1 MSTQL
6 TFGLMSGVEQ
16 VVPYAEGD
24 ILVKH
29 NGTRVV
35 VTQVVRDED
44 AKEPEVILAVALDS
58 GHNCILFPREVAY
71 RSR

>member
-6 TFGLMSGVEQ
+6 MFGLMSGVEQ
-16 VVPYAEGD
+16 VAPFAEGD
-24 ILVKH
+24 ILVRH

-35 VTQVVRDED
+35 VTQVERDAE
-44 AKEPEVILAVALDS
+44 AREPEVILAVSLENGA
-58 GHNCILFPREVAY
+58 NVVLFPREVAY

>member
-16 VVPYAEGD
+16 VAPYAEGD

-29 NGTRVV
+29 NGKRVV
-35 VTQVVRDED
+35 VTQVERDSE
-44 AKEPEVILAVALDS
+44 AAEPEVILAFSLDN
-58 GHNCILFPREVAY
+58 GANVVLFPREVAY